1 MWIWGVLW
9 ENKGISSAEIRK
21 QHFVMK
27 ICRTPLLPHCTVLQQ
42 INLNKMKKIWKADLI
57 ATEPP
62 WPVPGIPKPHSG
74 FTCPHRAAHWGT
86 WARLGRDS
94 YCQSPLTTQGLQ
106 PPAQPHCHSL
116 TACCPLLRA
125 ATCMF
130 TQKTDSRQHIQGL
143 ILSAN
148 KRSTEPHPLCALPLD
163 PQGTLL
169 FLHCTQN
176 LSADYQKK
184 STPEQPTEGTYFWLV
199 CCSLNEMNAIHTESI
214 CLLFVPGKKKWKNY
228 NVNISKWQ
236 KMNFKWLAME
246 MLDKHMLAEIPFS
259 SHPLLPILTI
269 CSCRLTP
276 CLVYNLLCYHTPIVI
291 WSSWKN

>member
-74 FTCPHRAAHWGT
+74 FTRPHWAAHWGT

-148 KRSTEPHPLCALPLD
+148 KRSTEPRPLCALPLD

-169 FLHCTQN
+169 FLHCTAHKTSLQIIRRKAHQSSPPRG
-176 LSADYQKK
+176 LIFGWFVVLLMKWTQFTQKASVCSLCLEKK
-184 STPEQPTEGTYFWLV
+184 SGRIIMLTFPNGRRWISSGWQWKCLINTCWLKFP
-199 CCSLNEMNAIHTESI
+199 SLHTHYS
-214 CLLFVPGKKKWKNY
+214 PY
-228 NVNISKWQ
+228 
-236 KMNFKWLAME
+236 
-246 MLDKHMLAEIPFS
+246 
-259 SHPLLPILTI
+259 
-269 CSCRLTP
+269 
-276 CLVYNLLCYHTPIVI
+276 
-291 WSSWKN
+291 

>member
-1 MWIWGVLW
+1 
-9 ENKGISSAEIRK
+9 
-21 QHFVMK
+21 MK
-27 ICRTPLLPHCTVLQQ
+27 SWFDCHRTPLTCARNPKTPLWFY
-42 INLNKMKKIWKADLI
+42 MS
-57 ATEPP
+57 PP
-62 WPVPGIPKPHSG
+62 S
-74 FTCPHRAAHWGT
+74 CSLGT

-94 YCQSPLTTQGLQ
+94 CCQSPLTTQGLQ

-148 KRSTEPHPLCALPLD
+148 KRSTEPHPLSALPLD

-214 CLLFVPGKKKWKNY
+214 CLLFVPGKKSGRIIMLTFPNGRRWISSGWQWKCLINTC
-228 NVNISKWQ
+228 
-236 KMNFKWLAME
+236 WLKFPS
-246 MLDKHMLAEIPFS
+246 L
-259 SHPLLPILTI
+259 
-269 CSCRLTP
+269 
-276 CLVYNLLCYHTPIVI
+276 HTHYSPY
-291 WSSWKN
+291 

>member
-1 MWIWGVLW
+1 
-9 ENKGISSAEIRK
+9 
-21 QHFVMK
+21 
-27 ICRTPLLPHCTVLQQ
+27 
-42 INLNKMKKIWKADLI
+42 MKKIWKADLI

-74 FTCPHRAAHWGT
+74 FTRPHRAAHWGT
-86 WARLGRDS
+86 WACLGRDS
-94 YCQSPLTTQGLQ
+94 CCQSPLTTQGLQ

-125 ATCMF
+125 AACMF

-148 KRSTEPHPLCALPLD
+148 KRTTEPRPLCALPLD

-169 FLHCTQN
+169 FPALHLPISLFEEHTKPLCRHQSSPPRGLIFGWFVVLLMKWTQFT
-176 LSADYQKK
+176 QKA
-184 STPEQPTEGTYFWLV
+184 SV
-199 CCSLNEMNAIHTESI
+199 CSL
-214 CLLFVPGKKKWKNY
+214 CLEKKKWKNY